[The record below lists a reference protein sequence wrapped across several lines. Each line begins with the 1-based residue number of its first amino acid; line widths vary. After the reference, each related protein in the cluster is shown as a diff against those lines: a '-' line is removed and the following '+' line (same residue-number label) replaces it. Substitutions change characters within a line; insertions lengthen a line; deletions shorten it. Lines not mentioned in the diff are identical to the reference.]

1 MWSLPLSRVRLH
13 TTPEFTLKG
22 HVYKCQIVSVVNGD
36 TIRVAFKPFLAS
48 GFFTFQ
54 VQLVNLNAPVP
65 HPDETIKGLVV
76 KSYLINFLDKHQIC
90 YLVCDDFDSLGRIM
104 GHLYLDKKL
113 TRSVNESIS
122 QFIQHQQYDCE

>member
-1 MWSLPLSRVRLH
+1 MFPLSRLRLH
-13 TTPEFTLKG
+13 TTPQFTLKG
-22 HVYKCQIVSVVNGD
+22 RVYKCQIVSVVNGD

-48 GFFTFQ
+48 GFYTFQ
-54 VQLVNLNAPVP
+54 VKLADMNVFIN
-65 HPDETIKGLVV
+65 PDETVKGLVI

-90 YLVCDDFDSLGRIM
+90 HLVCDDFDSCGRII

-113 TRSVNESIS
+113 TRSVNETVS